1 LKKVGIIPNIEKDI
15 NLNNTLTIIDW
26 LIKNNCSVY
35 IPEDLAK
42 ILGKPYLS
50 SRKTEDIYKDSD
62 FIIVLGG
69 DGTFLSAAR
78 NAAVYD
84 TPILGIN
91 LGTLGFLAEVEK
103 ASSLKALEKL
113 LKEEYSIEKRMMLEV
128 KVKDCKKEN
137 AQKLICLND
146 IGITRSSLSR
156 IINLK
161 VYINNQFVDH
171 YSADGVIVS
180 TPTGSTAYNL
190 SAGGPILNPNSNMM
204 VITPICPHSLSAR
217 SFVVSDEDII
227 EIEICENH
235 NCDVILTIDG
245 QLGYNLN
252 SNDII
257 QVKKSS
263 YSTKLIKTSDYSFYD
278 ILRKKIVGIR
288 K

>member
-1 LKKVGIIPNIEKDI
+1 
-15 NLNNTLTIIDW
+15 
-26 LIKNNCSVY
+26 
-35 IPEDLAK
+35 
-42 ILGKPYLS
+42 
-50 SRKTEDIYKDSD
+50 
-62 FIIVLGG
+62 
-69 DGTFLSAAR
+69 
-78 NAAVYD
+78 
-84 TPILGIN
+84 
-91 LGTLGFLAEVEK
+91 
-103 ASSLKALEKL
+103 
-113 LKEEYSIEKRMMLEV
+113 
-128 KVKDCKKEN
+128 
-137 AQKLICLND
+137 
-146 IGITRSSLSR
+146 
-156 IINLK
+156 
-161 VYINNQFVDH
+161 
-171 YSADGVIVS
+171 
-180 TPTGSTAYNL
+180 
-190 SAGGPILNPNSNMM
+190 MM